1 MQNRNVCKILTTF
14 LLLVLFLNIVG
25 KALSEPYFCR
35 IFVGTL
41 DIVHDLN
48 RTPTQYIQL
57 ERDKP
62 WQYLIF
68 LLKTMTLSENR
79 VTNRDRPW
87 HAFFLEPKVW
97 KWPSWSY
104 GRTLKVIENH
114 GSPNVIK
121 IWCRM
126 TNRTVGRPHSLHP
139 AKYAN
144 RPDDGSTGIDLH
156 RYHRSNYIIKD
167 THFGGCWVPSRPC
180 GGNHKKYM
188 HCTFPCG
195 DLFVNLSCSVSTFNV
210 ETNANTT
217 CFVIFHPLVP
227 PIYYWSYPH
236 LTRTPIFNWLM
247 ITPW

>member
-25 KALSEPYFCR
+25 KALSERYFCR

-48 RTPTQYIQL
+48 RTPTQCIQL

-62 WQYLIF
+62 WQYFIF

-87 HAFFLEPKVW
+87 HTFFLEPKVW

-121 IWCRM
+121 IWCPM

-144 RPDDGSTGIDLH
+144 RPDDGSTGMENRARTWKSPIPHRCSRSAPAPFPLRFRFKAEESQ
-156 RYHRSNYIIKD
+156 RYHD
-167 THFGGCWVPSRPC
+167 H
-180 GGNHKKYM
+180 
-188 HCTFPCG
+188 
-195 DLFVNLSCSVSTFNV
+195 VNV
-210 ETNANTT
+210 
-217 CFVIFHPLVP
+217 
-227 PIYYWSYPH
+227 
-236 LTRTPIFNWLM
+236 
-247 ITPW
+247 